1 MSAPS
6 SASILRT
13 PGTLIWNP
21 TNLGAAE
28 PYGGTYLGQVRD
40 IEFHPQPQVRQVYA
54 EEFGSNVDT
63 IYCGEKVFLTAVLR
77 YPDSDAV
84 TQAAFKSV
92 ASGSSGIRWLFR
104 PGGTT
109 ENTRAGTSLFSK
121 GGKLLFAPR
130 AATAHPFLLMRNA
143 LPAFD
148 EAIKLQMSFSE
159 EYGLAVAFWG
169 IPDSSGRVYEVAQR
183 ANLAL

>member
-6 SASILRT
+6 STQILRV

-21 TNLGAAE
+21 TDLGQAE

-40 IEFHPQPQVRQVYA
+40 IEFAPQPKVRPILA
-54 EEFGSNVDT
+54 EEWGANVDVV
-63 IYCGEKVFLTAVLR
+63 YCGERPLLRAVLR

-84 TQAAFKSV
+84 STAAFKAV

-109 ENTRAGTSLFSK
+109 ENTRAGTSLFSR
-121 GGKLLFAPR
+121 GGKLLFAAR
-130 AATAHPFLLMRNA
+130 ASSSHPFILLRNA

-148 EAIKLQMSFSE
+148 EALKLQMSFGE
-159 EYGLAVAFWG
+159 EYGIALAFWAA
-169 IPDSSGRVYEVAQR
+169 PDSSGRAYDVALKS
-183 ANLAL
+183 NLTL